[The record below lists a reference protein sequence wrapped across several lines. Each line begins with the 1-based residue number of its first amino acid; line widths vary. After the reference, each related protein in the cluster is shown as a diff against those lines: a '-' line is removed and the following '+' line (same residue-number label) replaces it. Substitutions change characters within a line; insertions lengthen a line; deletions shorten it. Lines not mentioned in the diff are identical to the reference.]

1 MKLSEI
7 SIGQKVKWLGR
18 KRGKMRLYLGDP
30 VIVEVIGFTPMG
42 RVCFERGGRRRN
54 ALPADFEPIE
64 KP

>member
-7 SIGQKVKWLGR
+7 SVGQKVKCLGH
-18 KRGKMRLYLGDP
+18 KRGKLGLYLSDP
-30 VIVEVIGFTPMG
+30 VIVMVIGFTPTG